1 MEVSEVSTE
10 AHGDGEACMTHL
22 IFPNKLWPEIKNKS
36 KKSSQCMKIYRKP
49 EFSCGQCDY
58 NILLCYIL
66 WSHVTNCVATL
77 LRISLKTV
85 HFKQCSAHDRTLCQ
99 MNVSYVLIGKS
110 MSMLVILITFYCTC
124 KAAQDSKL
132 CQCWWTTLLPES
144 RASWWWP

>member
-58 NILLCYIL
+58 IILLCYIL

-85 HFKQCSAHDRTLCQ
+85 HFKPWEESPSSGFSSFVCVVFSQTNICWVGVAAVGRCP
-99 MNVSYVLIGKS
+99 NKP
-110 MSMLVILITFYCTC
+110 ML
-124 KAAQDSKL
+124 S
-132 CQCWWTTLLPES
+132 
-144 RASWWWP
+144 